1 VPDPKFVVQ
10 GDTKGVIVRFVLAI
24 ICFVIALGTLGTGIG
39 QRTFL
44 AGANHVT
51 LHTVSHAA
59 APVVVIDGA
68 ALNSYKLTQNVK
80 LSGSSTTFAAYGR
93 TSDVLAWVGNASY
106 NEVSLNRSTGKLQS
120 KLHTGKTSTVPNP
133 AGSDLWLQQFE
144 FDQAKNFDIKIP
156 ADMSVIA
163 VSDGKMPAPSDVSL
177 EWPIDNSQPLSGPLI
192 LTGAIAM
199 LIGLILLLLAFN
211 HLRRTRGPRRSPAR
225 MPKLPRQRRLRPQ
238 RKEIESTK
246 GRRSIRNFTALGT
259 TLGVSAL
266 LLAGCTA
273 VPAPTIATA
282 TPTPT
287 ALAAAAKT
295 PAVTTVQL
303 QQIMASVSATV
314 KNADSKF
321 NDRLIKT
328 RMAGPALADRLANYT
343 IRKADPKLAAS
354 IPIPSGQVSVNL
366 PQASNSWPRT
376 VFTVLV
382 TNTLATK
389 KTKAS
394 STYTALMLIQDNPR
408 ANYKVNYAMTLEPNI
423 KFAVAPAKVGTA
435 RLNPDTGLFKLQ
447 PSSIAVAYGE
457 ILDKDKDASS
467 YDLFDAKGDTFRTQ
481 VGQASKKAQLALLP
495 ATASLTYTNS
505 NGSGQVIVLATNDSG
520 SLVAVDLNETETVKP
535 VQAGAAVSVNG
546 ATQALLGKGN
556 STTGIVA
563 VYGDQLLFYV
573 PAASKSGK
581 IILLGYGQGLIS
593 AKEM

>member
-1 VPDPKFVVQ
+1 VPDPNFLVQ

-39 QRTFL
+39 ERTFF

-80 LSGSSTTFAAYGR
+80 LAGSSTSFAAYGR

-106 NEVSLNRSTGKLQS
+106 NEVSLNRTTGKLQS

-144 FDQAKNFDIKIP
+144 FDQAKDFDIKIP
-156 ADMSVIA
+156 SDMSVIA
-163 VSDGKMPAPSDVSL
+163 VSDGKMPAPSDISL

-192 LTGAIAM
+192 LTGVIAM
-199 LIGLILLLLAFN
+199 LVGLILLLIAFN
-211 HLRRTRGPRRSPAR
+211 HLRRTRGPRRSS
-225 MPKLPRQRRLRPQ
+225 MPKLPRQRRLRPK
-238 RKEIESTK
+238 RAEIASTK
-246 GRRSIRNFTALGT
+246 GRRSIRSFTAIGT

-266 LLAGCTA
+266 LLAGCSA
-273 VPAPTIATA
+273 VPPPTIATPTS
-282 TPTPT
+282 TPSA

-303 QQIMASVSATV
+303 QQIMESISATV

-328 RMAGPALADRLANYT
+328 RMAGPALADRVANYT
-343 IRKADPKLAAS
+343 IRKANPKLAAS
-354 IPIPSGQVSVNL
+354 IAIPSGQISVNL
-366 PQASNSWPRT
+366 PQASNAWPRT

-382 TNTLATK
+382 TNTLPTK
-389 KTKAS
+389 TAKAS

-447 PSSIAVAYGE
+447 PAAIAVAYGE
-457 ILDKDKDASS
+457 ILDKDKDAPQ

-481 VGQASKKAQLALLP
+481 VGEASKKAQMAVLP
-495 ATASLTYTNS
+495 ATASLGYTNS

-535 VQAGAAVSVNG
+535 VQAGAAVTVGG
-546 ATQALLGKGN
+546 ATEALLGKAT
-556 STTGIVA
+556 STSGIVA

-573 PAASKSGK
+573 PAASKSDK
-581 IILLGYGQGLIS
+581 IVLLGYGQGLIS
-593 AKEM
+593 AKEL